1 MGFRPH
7 VSGIVIETAI
17 AMRLKLRQDNT
28 RTIRAAGVTRGLILK
43 RNPPLTNEYIPVAF
57 KQRCHKVLMK

>member
-1 MGFRPH
+1 MGFGPH

-28 RTIRAAGVTRGLILK
+28 IRAAGVTRGLIL
-43 RNPPLTNEYIPVAF
+43 
-57 KQRCHKVLMK
+57 